1 MRELISSDIL
11 RKRAEEK
18 IEQIYRNLKR
28 NHSKILDMS
37 LYSGKMGICLFFF
50 YYEIF
55 TGKKGNAK
63 KILLE
68 INDKI
73 SKKENC
79 LDCILWFSEFGWL
92 LQHLKRVGF
101 IDVDIEEIISEI
113 DDVLQYTMIRYIEQD
128 NYELIYGATNIA
140 NYFFPRPYGYV
151 DR

>member
-73 SKKENC
+73 TKRRIALIVFCGFLNLVGCSNILKE
-79 LDCILWFSEFGWL
+79 LDL
-92 LQHLKRVGF
+92 L
-101 IDVDIEEIISEI
+101 
-113 DDVLQYTMIRYIEQD
+113 M
-128 NYELIYGATNIA
+128 LI
-140 NYFFPRPYGYV
+140 
-151 DR
+151 